1 MNETLLMEE
10 HSVCGQ
16 RMRDFS
22 KLKIKEPNILNLA
35 SHKFIGPPSDIN
47 GA

>member
-16 RMRDFS
+16 RMRNFS
-22 KLKIKEPNILNLA
+22 KLKIKEHNIMNLA
-35 SHKFIGPPSDIN
+35 LHKFKGPPSDIN
-47 GA
+47 